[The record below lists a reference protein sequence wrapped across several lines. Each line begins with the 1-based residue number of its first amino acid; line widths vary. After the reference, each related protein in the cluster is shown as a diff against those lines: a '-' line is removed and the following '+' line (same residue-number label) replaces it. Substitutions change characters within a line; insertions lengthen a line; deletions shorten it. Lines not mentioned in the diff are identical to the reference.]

1 MAKTAET
8 VSQERRIYFATQK
21 LGVFGCHE
29 VTIGFGA
36 GGTERVDYMTVDTK
50 GTFRC
55 YEIKVTKADFRSKAA
70 ATFVG
75 HFNYYVMPEA
85 LFEEVKAEIPAHIGA
100 YDGARLLRP
109 AKRVKLERCEILLL
123 YSMVRSLSRVYQRR
137 MRYSH
142 REALEIAED
151 KLRQAQEIRRAT
163 NLREAEIYWTKSFVR
178 ERGLKDDF
186 DRYMDEMV
194 AKYKPEV

>member
-8 VSQERRIYFATQK
+8 ISQERRIYFATQK
-21 LGVFGCHE
+21 MGVFGCHE
-29 VTIGFGA
+29 VTIGF

-55 YEIKVTKADFRSKAA
+55 YEVKVTKADFRSKAA

-85 LFEEVKAEIPAHIGA
+85 LFEEVNGEIPAHIGI

-109 AKRVKLERCEILLL
+109 AKRVRLGRCEILLL
-123 YSMVRSLSRVYQRR
+123 YSMIRSLSRVYQRR

-151 KLRQAQEIRRAT
+151 RLRKAQEISRAT
-163 NLREAEIYWTKSFVR
+163 NLRETEIYWTKSFIR
-178 ERGLKDDF
+178 ARGLKADF
-186 DRYMDEMV
+186 DRYMDEID